1 MTGPTMT
8 GDTWLGRGAL
18 ALLAMV
24 LIGGGCLLPQDQ
36 TGDDDTRPGG
46 GGDDDTGDDD
56 TGDDDDMT
64 PPDDDDTGDDDTGD
78 DDTGDD
84 DDFTSGGDEDH
95 DGYTTEEG
103 DCDDHNPAIYPGADD
118 ICDAFDNDCDG
129 RLNEDSLG
137 YDMFEPNDQNGHDL
151 GDLSGA
157 SDTIDSFIHEP
168 DDEDHFL
175 FYLVDGWIDWFDLV
189 LDLSAVPQGV
199 DLALEL
205 YLVDDADH
213 NYVGLVGSAD
223 DGGPGDAEYLDYDGS
238 YWGDDSGTYE
248 VVVYSESGFDCDD
261 AYILTISGG
270 G

>member
-175 FYLVDGWIDWFDLV
+175 FYLVD
-189 LDLSAVPQGV
+189 
-199 DLALEL
+199 
-205 YLVDDADH
+205 DADH